1 MSAPALVNGAGWQPA
16 ATTLAADDRPAAPK
30 YPVVTANVLTHL
42 HESLPDEHAAV
53 RAKEQSLSDDLD
65 ELRQYRATLEAVA
78 RAAGI
83 ALP

>member
-1 MSAPALVNGAGWQPA
+1 MSAPLQVVE
-16 ATTLAADDRPAAPK
+16 DRQAVQITKGGEPPK
-30 YPVVTANVLTHL
+30 YPVQSQNVLTHL
-42 HESLPDEHAAV
+42 HESLADEHAAV
-53 RAKEQSLSDDLD
+53 RAKEQALSADLD